1 MAKMNK
7 IEQAVILCG
16 GKGERLKPITNEIPK
31 PLVEINHKSILSYQI
46 NYLKRQGITRFI
58 IATGY
63 KSELIENYLDSN
75 FQSSN
80 IKVSNSGEVGIMERI
95 VNCKALLDDKFLLCY
110 GDTLANVDI
119 NRLTNFHNAHT
130 GSTTISCFQLQ
141 SQFGIVKSTFDNL
154 VTEFQEKPKLDAWI
168 NIGYFIFDK
177 NTINN
182 EFSFVEFL
190 SNLAL
195 SKNLFSYKHEGL
207 HITVNTIKELKD
219 AEKNIKFFK

>member
-1 MAKMNK
+1 MKK
-7 IEQAVILCG
+7 IEQALILCG

-31 PLVEINHKSILSYQI
+31 PLVEINNKTILSYQI
-46 NYLKRQGITRFI
+46 KYLKKQGITRFI

-119 NRLTNFHNAHT
+119 NRLTNFHDAHS

-141 SQFGIVKSTFDNL
+141 SQFGIVKSTSDNL
-154 VTEFQEKPKLDAWI
+154 VTEFQEKPKLNEWI
-168 NIGYFIFDK
+168 NIGYFVFDK

-195 SKNLFSYKHEGL
+195 SKNLYSYKHEGL

>member
-1 MAKMNK
+1 M
-7 IEQAVILCG
+7 
-16 GKGERLKPITNEIPK
+16 
-31 PLVEINHKSILSYQI
+31 
-46 NYLKRQGITRFI
+46 KRQAITRFI

-80 IKVSNSGEVGIMERI
+80 IKVANSGEVGIMERI

-141 SQFGIVKSTFDNL
+141 SQFGIVKSTFDN
-154 VTEFQEKPKLDAWI
+154 
-168 NIGYFIFDK
+168 
-177 NTINN
+177 
-182 EFSFVEFL
+182 
-190 SNLAL
+190 
-195 SKNLFSYKHEGL
+195 
-207 HITVNTIKELKD
+207 
-219 AEKNIKFFK
+219 